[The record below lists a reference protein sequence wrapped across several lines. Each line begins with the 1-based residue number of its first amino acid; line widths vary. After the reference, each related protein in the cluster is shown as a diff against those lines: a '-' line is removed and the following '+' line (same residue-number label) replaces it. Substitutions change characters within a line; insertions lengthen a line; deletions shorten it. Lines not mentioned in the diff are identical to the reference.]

1 MTEASALRNAYE
13 SRKDETRTR
22 LLDTFIAMMGEGDA
36 VLNHDTIAERAR
48 VARRTVYRYF
58 PDRAALMDAAL
69 LRVREL
75 AGLNTSYP
83 DSAEEL
89 LATLEPIYT
98 GFDAIA
104 PIVVMTRT
112 TPQGRALRL
121 AQKEQ
126 RVARYTKALAEAVKD
141 LPKKDRK
148 LATAMLQVLHTTPWL
163 EMRDQWG
170 LDGREIARATAWAV
184 RTLLNDLKQ
193 RHGLPLDQDR
203 PCHAEAVK

>member
-1 MTEASALRNAYE
+1 MAQDLPPRTIRET
-13 SRKDETRTR
+13 RKDEARAR
-22 LLDTFIAMMGEGDA
+22 ILDAFIAMMSEGDA
-36 VLNHDTIAERAR
+36 VLNHDMIAERAG

-75 AGLNTSYP
+75 AGVKVAYP

-98 GFDAIA
+98 GFDSIA
-104 PIVVMTRT
+104 PIAVMTRT

-121 AQKEQ
+121 TQKAQ
-126 RVARYTKALAEAVKD
+126 RAAHYTRALAEAVKD
-141 LPKKDRK
+141 LPQKDRR

-163 EMRDQWG
+163 EMRDHWD
-170 LDGREIARATAWAV
+170 LDGRQIARATGWAV
-184 RTLLNDLKQ
+184 RTLLNDLK
-193 RHGLPLDQDR
+193 RRGGLPLDQDV
-203 PCHAEAVK
+203 PADA